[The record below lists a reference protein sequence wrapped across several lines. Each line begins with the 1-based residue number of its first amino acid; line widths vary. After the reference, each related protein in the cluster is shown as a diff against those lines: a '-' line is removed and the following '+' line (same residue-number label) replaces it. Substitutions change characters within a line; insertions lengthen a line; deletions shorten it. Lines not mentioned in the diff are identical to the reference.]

1 MGRKGAT
8 MKKVFI
14 INSIIYGLIAI
25 LLVTTALSLGCAKK
39 EKVIKIGVI
48 TPLTGGAAKYGED
61 LKRGYD
67 LAVEEINGKGGVNG
81 SKIKLIYEDSEA
93 QPPKAVSAAR
103 KLIDRDKVV
112 TILGCFGSSATL
124 AVAPIAENKKV
135 VLLSSASSSPK
146 VTDAGDYIFRN
157 EISDRYGAKETA
169 RLFFDLGFRKIG
181 VLFIN
186 NDFGIDFCDVVQKTY
201 NELDGTVTAAETFEQ
216 DAKDFRTQ
224 LVKIK
229 ESNPEAILIV
239 SYKEAILILKQM
251 RELGIKKQI
260 LSTALFEDPEILE
273 KVGDIAEGTIYTYYG
288 TFDPQSQDVR
298 IREFIKNFRERYGV
312 DPEYYA
318 PIGYDAVK
326 ILALAIEKGGF
337 KSEQIKNALYQ
348 IKDFPGLSGTTSFDE
363 NGDVIKP
370 VVLKTV
376 RKGTFTYYS
385 LGGEGK

>member
-1 MGRKGAT
+1 MTSKTAARHGGCKMKRFISMIGIMLAT
-8 MKKVFI
+8 LVLTFNCARRPKE
-14 INSIIYGLIAI
+14 IN
-25 LLVTTALSLGCAKK
+25 V
-39 EKVIKIGVI
+39 GVL

-61 LKRGYD
+61 IKRGYD
-67 LAVEEINGKGGVNG
+67 LAVYEINKEGGIRGV
-81 SKIKLIYEDSEA
+81 KIKLTYEDTEA
-93 QPPKAVSAAR
+93 QPQKAVSAAR

-112 TILGCFGSSATL
+112 AILGCFGSSPTL
-124 AVAPIAENKKV
+124 AVAPIAENNK
-135 VLLSSASSSPK
+135 VLLFSSASSSPK

-169 RLFFDLGFRKIG
+169 RLFFNLDFKRIAILY
-181 VLFIN
+181 IN
-186 NDFGIDFCDVVQKTY
+186 NDFGIDFRDVVEQTY
-201 NELDGTVTAAETFEQ
+201 KELGVTITAAETFEQ

-251 RELGIKKQI
+251 RELGVKKQV

-288 TFDPQSQDVR
+288 TFDPKSQDTR
-298 IREFIKNFRERYGV
+298 IREFIKKFREKYGI

-318 PIGYDAVK
+318 PIAYDAVK

-337 KSEQIKNALYQ
+337 KPEGIKDALYQ
-348 IKDFPGLSGTTSFDE
+348 IKDFPGLSGTTSFDD
-363 NGDVIKP
+363 NGDVLKP
-370 VVLKTV
+370 VILKTV
-376 RKGTFTYYS
+376 QQ
-385 LGGEGK
+385 GKFIRYE

>member
-1 MGRKGAT
+1 
-8 MKKVFI
+8 MKRNIWIGIGI
-14 INSIIYGLIAI
+14 IVIVALAIVLI
-25 LLVTTALSLGCAKK
+25 VTQTKKAL
-39 EKVIKIGVI
+39 EEIKIGVI

-81 SKIKLIYEDSEA
+81 AKIKLIYEDSEA

-103 KLIDRDKVV
+103 KLIDRDKIV
-112 TILGCFGSSATL
+112 TILGGFGSSATL

-186 NDFGIDFCDVVQKTY
+186 NDFGIDFCNMVQKTY
-201 NELDGTVTAAETFEQ
+201 KELAGTVTAAETFEQ
-216 DAKDFRTQ
+216 DAKDLRTQ
-224 LVKIK
+224 LMKIK
-229 ESNPEAILIV
+229 ESDPKAILIV

-251 RELGIKKQI
+251 RELGIRKQI

-273 KVGDIAEGTIYTYYG
+273 KVGDIAEGAIYTYYG
-288 TFDPQSQDVR
+288 TFDTKSQDVR
-298 IREFIKNFRERYGV
+298 IREFIKNFRKKYGV

-337 KSEQIKNALYQ
+337 KPEQIKNALYQ

-363 NGDVIKP
+363 NGDVVKP
-370 VVLKTV
+370 VILKMV
-376 RKGTFTYYS
+376 KN
-385 LGGEGK
+385 GKFVKYD